1 VTSAA
6 PHIPAEIEAARA
18 RASRRLRLRERTA
31 RFALGV
37 GFIAVAFPLARGAVS
52 ERTPSL
58 WLVGFLILAYAVA
71 SRIEVEVGGALALPT
86 QLALVP
92 MLFLVPVAKVPLC
105 VAVGLIVGALPDVR
119 RGTLPPERLAT
130 IFTRAWHALGPAFVL
145 LAAGQPGAGLS
156 GTGVSH
162 WAVFAAALG
171 AQFGVDLAVRSLR
184 GWIGYGISP
193 FEQLWWLPA
202 LYGFDALLA
211 PLGLVVAWQAR
222 SEPWAVLALV
232 PLLGLVAGAARL
244 RPAVAASL
252 IRDTKPGEA
261 VRLSLAVA
269 DELGLHGRDQRDVE
283 LTALLHRVG
292 RTRLPR
298 SILEKPGPLT
308 TDEWAIVQTHTVE
321 AEKLLARHGGR
332 LGEVG
337 TYVRSCSERWDGGG
351 YPDGLHGRDI
361 PLIARIVAVCG
372 AYEAMTSERSYRKAL
387 TPAQARDELRTNAGT
402 QFDPRVVEALL
413 RRVDAA

>member
-1 VTSAA
+1 MTSAA
-6 PHIPAEIEAARA
+6 RHIPAEIEAARA

-31 RFALGV
+31 TFALGI

-52 ERTPSL
+52 ARTPSL

-71 SRIEVEVGGALALPT
+71 SRIEVGVGGALALPT

-130 IFTRAWHALGPAFVL
+130 VFTRAWHALGPAFVL
-145 LAAGQPGAGLS
+145 LAAGQPG
-156 GTGVSH
+156 TGSSH

-184 GWIGYGISP
+184 GWLGYGISP

-211 PLGLVVAWQAR
+211 PVGLVVAWQAQG
-222 SEPWAVLALV
+222 EPWAVLALV
-232 PLLGLVAGAARL
+232 PLLGLVAVAARL

-252 IRDTKPGEA
+252 VRGTKAGEA

-269 DELGLHGRDQRDVE
+269 DELGLHGRDRRDVE
-283 LTALLHRVG
+283 LTALLHGVG

-298 SILEKPGPLT
+298 SILDKPGPLT
-308 TDEWAIVQTHTVE
+308 TEEWAVVQTHTVE

-361 PLIARIVAVCG
+361 PVIARIVAVCG

-387 TPAQARDELRTNAGT
+387 TPSQACDELRANAGT

-413 RRVDAA
+413 RRVDPA